1 MPTTIF
7 PTAPTRFSRSW
18 SIPAARKAGR
28 WAATSSSN
36 QAGRLETADVER
48 YPADGV
54 APLGSGVSPIPA
66 ERPAHETEKDV
77 TFAIG
82 GGADCAAPCADRALA
97 GIGPDVW
104 LRTALEHAR
113 QVAGVRAFLYT
124 GPYVTAAKVNGPR
137 SLPVP
142 FAKELA
148 EYKSILGAAGPLP
161 VYPAISPQELN
172 ARPEREGAEQS
183 FFEAG
188 LSPLEPLAGEAA
200 VPGELRQS
208 CVDSVGCEADYYA
221 FDSTGAAGTVRV
233 IVLDDSSD
241 VEQGQL
247 EWLEG
252 ELEGAKRSA
261 ETTEQPLPAIVIGNA
276 DLSAQVAAG
285 DQQAARVVAALVGGT
300 SKCRENREPCG
311 ASAYFFDSP
320 EENIKKPLRSAG
332 ESIEEIGSGTLGYV
346 NAEGER
352 YSTFHGAGGFLLGQ
366 VEMAE
371 YEESTNRAPVTP
383 RLIPDIS
390 ELALEAHGG
399 TLLRRSEPAL
409 FAGLA
414 RRPRA
419 GGRAGQHSE
428 ETEVDPYIPIPQ
440 YCVGAGCATSYLL
453 PEYSFSSSNP
463 DIGAFVKPNLA
474 TPANHEAVLLNSKGE
489 PEREVNEDG
498 VEESTSGLFC
508 SFNAGTTTVTISAGG
523 LSASLPVKVEAGSVR
538 EPCGTVRLK
547 QLPAAQQRASAP
559 APPPPAAAPAGAQ
572 PAPAG
577 ATPPIPLPPPP
588 ALPAA
593 RPNPPRP
600 TLPPFVPL
608 ATVSA
613 PLLAFVPPPVPTPA
627 RPSPPTGTSAVTS
640 PIEVAER
647 EEEEESATEQASN
660 LAVAYSP
667 GEDEP
672 PSVYLLG
679 VLLLAALAGASIRR
693 PRRGGRAAR
702 AAHATVG
709 SARAQKRLTGR
720 SRRAR

>member
-1 MPTTIF
+1 MGGNI
-7 PTAPTRFSRSW
+7 
-18 SIPAARKAGR
+18 
-28 WAATSSSN
+28 SSN

-54 APLGSGVSPIPA
+54 TPLGSGVSPVPA
-66 ERPAHETEKDV
+66 ERPEHETEKDV

-104 LRTALEHAR
+104 LKTALEHAH

-172 ARPEREGAEQS
+172 ARPEREGTEQS

-188 LSPLEPLAGEAA
+188 LSPLEPLAGETA

-208 CVDSVGCEADYYA
+208 CLDSVGCEADYYA

-241 VEQGQL
+241 VEQAQL
-247 EWLEG
+247 EWLEQ

-261 ETTEQPLPAIVIGNA
+261 EAGKQPLPAIVIGNA
-276 DLSAQVAAG
+276 DLGAQVAAG
-285 DQQAARVVAALVGGT
+285 DQQAARVVAALVGGAG
-300 SKCRENREPCG
+300 KCRENREPCG
-311 ASAYFFDSP
+311 ASAYFYDSP
-320 EENIKKPLRSAG
+320 EENVKKPLRSGG

-371 YEESTNRAPVTP
+371 YEESNNRAPVTP

-390 ELALEAHGG
+390 ELALEAHSG

-419 GGRAGQHSE
+419 RWVA
-428 ETEVDPYIPIPQ
+428 P
-440 YCVGAGCATSYLL
+440 
-453 PEYSFSSSNP
+453 
-463 DIGAFVKPNLA
+463 
-474 TPANHEAVLLNSKGE
+474 E
-489 PEREVNEDG
+489 PEQRRNR
-498 VEESTSGLFC
+498 SR
-508 SFNAGTTTVTISAGG
+508 
-523 LSASLPVKVEAGSVR
+523 SLHSHTPVLRRRSLR
-538 EPCGTVRLK
+538 Y
-547 QLPAAQQRASAP
+547 
-559 APPPPAAAPAGAQ
+559 
-572 PAPAG
+572 G
-577 ATPPIPLPPPP
+577 ATCCPNIPS
-588 ALPAA
+588 
-593 RPNPPRP
+593 PRP
-600 TLPPFVPL
+600 TRTSERSSSP
-608 ATVSA
+608 TS
-613 PLLAFVPPPVPTPA
+613 LLRPITKLCCSTPRGTRNAGDQRTGCRRIDLGGPVL
-627 RPSPPTGTSAVTS
+627 RV
-640 PIEVAER
+640 
-647 EEEEESATEQASN
+647 Q
-660 LAVAYSP
+660 
-667 GEDEP
+667 
-672 PSVYLLG
+672 
-679 VLLLAALAGASIRR
+679 RR
-693 PRRGGRAAR
+693 HDHGHDQRGGCPHRCR
-702 AAHATVG
+702 
-709 SARAQKRLTGR
+709 
-720 SRRAR
+720 